1 MFEIAAC
8 DQCGARR
15 AITGVEQKEKLE
27 DEEQRGSGKGR
38 KCCVGYE
45 DKIPRDI
52 GRAKHEVGI
61 LGSGGWLK
69 GR

>member
-38 KCCVGYE
+38 KDCVAAGMAE
-45 DKIPRDI
+45 DWSPL
-52 GRAKHEVGI
+52 GRQI
-61 LGSGGWLK
+61 LDMLSS
-69 GR
+69 